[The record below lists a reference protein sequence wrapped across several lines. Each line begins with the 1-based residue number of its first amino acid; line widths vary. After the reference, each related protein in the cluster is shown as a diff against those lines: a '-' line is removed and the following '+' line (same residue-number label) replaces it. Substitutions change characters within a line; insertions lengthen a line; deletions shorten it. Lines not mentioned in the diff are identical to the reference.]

1 MPHDFLSALLV
12 LLIVMDPLGN
22 VPIVL
27 SLLRDTPKERRF
39 LVITRECLFALA
51 ILLVFMLVGDR
62 LLHVMHLTDA
72 SLEIAGGVILFLIA
86 MGMAFPSM
94 GVSFSGPEQEAEP
107 MLVPLAIPMI
117 AGPSS
122 LATVLLL
129 ASRQPERAWT
139 WAGAITLSM
148 VVVWLVLLSANGLA
162 RRIGKS
168 GLIAL
173 ERLMGLLLA
182 AMAVQMLISGLRNAF
197 PMIAH

>member
-94 GVSFSGPEQEAEP
+94 GVSFSGPEDEGEP
-107 MLVPLAIPMI
+107 VLVPLAL
-117 AGPSS
+117 S
-122 LATVLLL
+122 L
-129 ASRQPERAWT
+129 
-139 WAGAITLSM
+139 IH
-148 VVVWLVLLSANGLA
+148 
-162 RRIGKS
+162 I
-168 GLIAL
+168 
-173 ERLMGLLLA
+173 
-182 AMAVQMLISGLRNAF
+182 
-197 PMIAH
+197 

>member
-1 MPHDFLSALLV
+1 MQHDFLSALMV
-12 LLIVMDPLGN
+12 LLIVTDPLGN

-27 SLLRDTPKERRF
+27 SLLRNVPKERRF
-39 LVITRECLFALA
+39 WVITRECLFALG
-51 ILLVFMLVGDR
+51 ILLVFMVVGDR

-86 MGMAFPSM
+86 MGMAFPGR
-94 GVSFSGPEQEAEP
+94 GVGFSGPEEAAEP

-117 AGPSS
+117 AGPSA

-129 ASRQPERAWT
+129 ASRQPERAWV

-148 VVVWLVLLSANGLA
+148 VVVWLVLLSASGLA

-168 GLIAL
+168 GLIAV

-197 PMIAH
+197 PAIS

>member
-1 MPHDFLSALLV
+1 MQHDFLSAFMV

-27 SLLRDTPKERRF
+27 SLLRDTPKHRRF
-39 LVITRECLFALA
+39 LVITRECLFALL
-51 ILLVFMLVGDR
+51 ILLVFMGVGDR
-62 LLHVMHLTDA
+62 LLRVMHLTDA

-94 GVSFSGPEQEAEP
+94 GVGFSGPEQEAEP

-139 WAGAITLSM
+139 WAAATILSM
-148 VVVWLVLLSANGLA
+148 VVVWLVLLSASGLA

-182 AMAVQMLISGLRNAF
+182 AMAVEMLISGLRNAF
-197 PMIAH
+197 PVILR